1 MILNHYTKVIWGLLR
16 MDEKRVLSMLDQ
28 LDRYYK
34 ELQETIPRDFKN
46 FQETIIK
53 RSNERITQL
62 LIEICIDISNLLFK
76 ELKLGL
82 PEEEENVFEIL
93 AKNKVI
99 SKSMSNK
106 LKRMKRFRNIL
117 IHRYGQIDDR
127 LVYENINKNK
137 KDFIAFKKEI
147 LEFVKE
153 QKFNK

>member
-34 ELQETIPRDFKN
+34 EL
-46 FQETIIK
+46 QETIIK